1 VEAGSEKP
9 EILDKLRKRLGEE
22 RVNHYLELKL
32 KINEAQVTNNK
43 AALDEEIREN
53 DVNYHKMMKKN

>member
-1 VEAGSEKP
+1 MEAGSEKP